1 MADFDFEA
9 VAVETAELPAI
20 TRNRDSKPN
29 PFMAPV
35 YDSYQTRTGR
45 ALTLPKAQ
53 VDEAIRLIRRAAEKQ
68 GVGVRVVKA
77 WKDGRP
83 MSKEEYDKAGD
94 QKHIRLMFQGQERR
108 NYSER
113 KPKDGEQTETET
125 TPETP
130 DAA

>member
-20 TRNRDSKPN
+20 TRARADKPN

-35 YDSYQTRTGR
+35 YDSYQTRSGR

-53 VDEAIRLIRRAAEKQ
+53 VDEAVRLIRRAAEKQ
-68 GVGVRVVKA
+68 GIGVRVVKA

-83 MSKEEYDKAGD
+83 MSKEDYDKAGD

-113 KPKDGEQTETET
+113 KPKEDKTESA
-125 TPETP
+125 PETP